1 MDSYDI
7 QWKRSAAQD
16 LSNIDRKQIPRL
28 IKSIESLA
36 INPFPT
42 RYRKLQRTNK
52 LFRIRVGDYR
62 VIYQVDTN
70 ENALTIFYVRHRK
83 DVYRKR
89 K

>member
-42 RYRKLQRTNK
+42 RYRKLQGTNK
-52 LFRIRVGDYR
+52 LFRIRVGNYR

-70 ENALTIFYVRHRK
+70 KHFLTIYYIRHRRK
-83 DVYRKR
+83 VCRKR

>member
-7 QWKRSAAQD
+7 QWKKSAEKD
-16 LSNIDRKQIPRL
+16 LLNIDHQQIPRL
-28 IKSIESLA
+28 IKSIETLA

-42 RYRKLQRTNK
+42 RYRKLQGTNK

-62 VIYQVDTN
+62 VIYQVNNDDN
-70 ENALTIFYVRHRK
+70 VLTIFYVRHRK